1 MDWLFRLE
9 FPSPGVKDHVDIDQ
23 QQSLSIYHLEAAEIA
38 TKVDSLSLYWL
49 EYKISIHL
57 SIYLCGY

>member
-9 FPSPGVKDHVDIDQ
+9 FLLAGVKDHMHIDQ

-38 TKVDSLSLYWL
+38 TKVDSLSLY
-49 EYKISIHL
+49 
-57 SIYLCGY
+57 